1 MIETSASG
9 PTTIRRGTIGRGAIG
24 KRFVAA
30 ALIALGALSLCEVP
44 QRVAAQETTPRASE
58 PVRASTPLLLT
69 FNPCSCWGSCT
80 PRYEGPVPT
89 VLYRADTRPPIPMG
103 DYDSGIFDTGFT
115 ALGNGMDLVRHVVRL
130 HDALPSG
137 YISATESADS
147 AQRFGQALL
156 SLNPEIPSLWIYTIR
171 ATEAFHNVEQSLLQR
186 QDTVPIGTIEYSR
199 LEVALQFA
207 SRQREWVTADP
218 IAPSLIQSAH
228 EVTRENPHFDPNGPH
243 SDVNEQYQ
251 SDSTQASCQLI

>member
-1 MIETSASG
+1 MIETNATG
-9 PTTIRRGTIGRGAIG
+9 PTTIRRGTIG

-30 ALIALGALSLCEVP
+30 ASIALGALSLCAVP
-44 QRVAAQETTPRASE
+44 QSVVAQETTPRASE
-58 PVRASTPLLLT
+58 PVRASTPLLLA

-89 VLYRADTRPPIPMG
+89 VLYRADTRPPIPTG
-103 DYDSGIFDTGFT
+103 DYESGIFETGFT

-137 YISATESADS
+137 YIAATESADG